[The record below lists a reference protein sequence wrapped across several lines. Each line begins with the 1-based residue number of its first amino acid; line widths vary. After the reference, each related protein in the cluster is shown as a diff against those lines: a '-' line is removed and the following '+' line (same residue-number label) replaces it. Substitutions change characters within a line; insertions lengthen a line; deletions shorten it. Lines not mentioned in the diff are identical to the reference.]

1 MFHKLEIKPI
11 EDYRFKVFL
20 DGNKVMC
27 NALDIRLR
35 VDEVPSC
42 KIGLLCEPEIE
53 IPECA
58 VSSYSTVEK
67 IAATRKKR
75 KRW

>member
-1 MFHKLEIKPI
+1 MIHKLEVKPT
-11 EDYRFKVFL
+11 EHHGYRVYL
-20 DGNKVMC
+20 DGNKVLC

-35 VDEVPSC
+35 VAEVPSC

>member
-1 MFHKLEIKPI
+1 MIHKLEVKPT
-11 EDYRFKVFL
+11 DSYGYRVYL

-42 KIGLLCEPEIE
+42 KMKILAEPEIE
-53 IPECA
+53 IPRCM
-58 VSSYSTVEK
+58 VSGYTSVDQ

>member
-1 MFHKLEIKPI
+1 MC
-11 EDYRFKVFL
+11 L

-35 VDEVPSC
+35 VDEIPSC
-42 KIGLLCEPEIE
+42 KMEILAEPEIE
-53 IPECA
+53 IPRCM
-58 VSSYSTVEK
+58 VSGYTSVDQ